1 MTRFINFRTLT
12 LVALTGLAVSP
23 LMAQE
28 KSTRP
33 REKSNSVD
41 AKEPLV
47 RLSRWKSL
55 VSPRAAGVPKSSKS
69 AATTTALDKEIAVRG
84 QDDEPQ
90 RIAPKPVVPP
100 APPAAADNGATYET
114 DLPVPKTTDRVATR
128 MTLADLES
136 LALSNNPTLEQA
148 AAGVE
153 AERGSFQQ
161 AGLYPNP
168 QIGYVNGTSN
178 RSSVTQS
185 NGAFFS
191 QEFVTAGKLQK
202 AQAWEANEVNKV
214 AWDLEAQRTRVLT
227 DVRIR
232 YYDVLGAQHT
242 MLTLKK
248 LEGIAERG
256 LTTARQ
262 LLDARNATRADML
275 QAKIQL
281 ETVRASLDEATERH
295 SAGWQ
300 QLVNVI
306 GLPDLEPTLLDGK
319 LDGDL
324 PTLDLRASWEKL
336 LAGSP
341 QLRSAEA
348 ERDHAFA
355 ELTLAESEA
364 IPNVTFQAVAEY
376 DRATQASTVSSLVSL
391 PLAIFNRNQGNIYRA
406 ASGIRVA
413 CSEIERTKL
422 VLRDLLAESF
432 RRYQTSLKQAK
443 RFHDSILPDAQENLD
458 ITEQGYQAG
467 ESSFLQVLT
476 ARQTYFEAQL
486 AYVESLT
493 ELRKV
498 TAEIEGLQL
507 TGGLNPAAIG
517 AAIQASGGS
526 TGRQRQLLNQVQQ
539 NSSRQLL
546 NAAQIAR

>member
-1 MTRFINFRTLT
+1 MKVFMSWRWYGAGT
-12 LVALTGLAVSP
+12 LVLAAMMTCP
-23 LMAQE
+23 LAA
-28 KSTRP
+28 
-33 REKSNSVD
+33 D

-47 RLSRWKSL
+47 RWSGLKSL
-55 VSPRAAGVPKSSKS
+55 VSPRAAAAPKSSKS
-69 AATTTALDKEIAVRG
+69 VTAITARDKEVAVRG

-90 RIAPKPVVPP
+90 RVAPKSVVPP
-100 APPAAADNGATYET
+100 APPAAVDGKGAAYET
-114 DLPVPKTTDRVATR
+114 DLPVPQKSDRVATR

-153 AERGSFQQ
+153 VERGSFQQ

-185 NGAFFS
+185 NGAFYS
-191 QEFVTAGKLQK
+191 QEFVTAGKLKK

-227 DVRIR
+227 DVKIR
-232 YYDVLGAQHT
+232 YYDVLGAQHSV
-242 MLTLKK
+242 MTLKK

-256 LTTARQ
+256 LETVRR
-262 LLDARNATRADML
+262 LLDAKNATRVDML

-281 ETVRASLDEATERH
+281 ETMRASLDEATERH

-319 LDGDL
+319 LDRDL

-348 ERDHAFA
+348 
-355 ELTLAESEA
+355 
-364 IPNVTFQAVAEY
+364 
-376 DRATQASTVSSLVSL
+376 
-391 PLAIFNRNQGNIYRA
+391 
-406 ASGIRVA
+406 
-413 CSEIERTKL
+413 
-422 VLRDLLAESF
+422 
-432 RRYQTSLKQAK
+432 
-443 RFHDSILPDAQENLD
+443 
-458 ITEQGYQAG
+458 
-467 ESSFLQVLT
+467 
-476 ARQTYFEAQL
+476 
-486 AYVESLT
+486 
-493 ELRKV
+493 
-498 TAEIEGLQL
+498 
-507 TGGLNPAAIG
+507 
-517 AAIQASGGS
+517 
-526 TGRQRQLLNQVQQ
+526 
-539 NSSRQLL
+539 
-546 NAAQIAR
+546 

>member
-1 MTRFINFRTLT
+1 MKPRMSQRWYGAGALVLAAMMTCPLT
-12 LVALTGLAVSP
+12 A
-23 LMAQE
+23 
-28 KSTRP
+28 
-33 REKSNSVD
+33 D

-47 RLSRWKSL
+47 RASGLKAL
-55 VSPRAAGVPKSSKS
+55 VPQRFAGGPKSSKS
-69 AATTTALDKEIAVRG
+69 AATATARDTVVAVRG
-84 QDDEPQ
+84 QDDEPK
-90 RIAPKPVVPP
+90 RIAPKSVVPP
-100 APPAAADNGATYET
+100 APPVAAENKSGAYEAE
-114 DLPVPKTTDRVATR
+114 LPIPSPRSSDRVATR
-128 MTLADLES
+128 MTLADLEQF
-136 LALSNNPTLEQA
+136 AMSNNPTLEQA

-153 AERGSFQQ
+153 VERGSFQQ

-168 QIGYVNGTSN
+168 QIGYVNGSSN
-178 RSSVTQS
+178 RSGVRQS

-191 QEFVTAGKLQK
+191 QEIVTAGKLKK
-202 AQAWEANEVNKV
+202 AQDWEANEVNKV

-232 YYDVLGAQHT
+232 YYDVLGAQHSVV
-242 MLTLKK
+242 TLKK
-248 LEGIAERG
+248 LERIADRG
-256 LTTARQ
+256 LETVRQ
-262 LLDARNATRADML
+262 LLENKSASRVDML

-295 SAGWQ
+295 TAAWQ
-300 QLVNVI
+300 QLANVV
-306 GLPDLEPTLLDGK
+306 GLPDMETTLLDGK
-319 LDGDL
+319 LDEDL
-324 PTLDLRASWEKL
+324 PKLDMRASWETL
-336 LAGSP
+336 LASSP

-348 ERDHAFA
+348 ERDHAHA
-355 ELTLAESEA
+355 ELTLAEAQA
-364 IPNVTFQAVAEY
+364 IPNITLQAVAEY
-376 DRATQASTVSSLVSL
+376 DRATQSTNVSTLAAL
-391 PLAIFNRNQGNIYRA
+391 PLPIFNRNQGNIYRA
-406 ASGIRVA
+406 ASDIRVA

-443 RFHDSILPDAQENLD
+443 RFHDSILPNAQENMEL
-458 ITEQGYQAG
+458 TEEGYKAG

-476 ARQTYFEAQL
+476 ARQTYIETQL

-517 AAIQASGGS
+517 AAIQASGGGGS
-526 TGRQRQLLNQVQQ
+526 TGRQRALLNQVQQ
-539 NSSRQLL
+539 GASRQLL

>member
-1 MTRFINFRTLT
+1 MSRIRQSAPGGSVFVAVIVGAAMTAGSWND
-12 LVALTGLAVSP
+12 VAADWKTKLFPRKSDQSSRVSVTTMTARGDSQRP
-23 LMAQE
+23 IVNRVASTAQ
-28 KSTRP
+28 SRP
-33 REKSNSVD
+33 
-41 AKEPLV
+41 
-47 RLSRWKSL
+47 
-55 VSPRAAGVPKSSKS
+55 
-69 AATTTALDKEIAVRG
+69 T
-84 QDDEPQ
+84 
-90 RIAPKPVVPP
+90 VPP
-100 APPAAADNGATYET
+100 SPAAADGKASQGAAYEAN
-114 DLPVPKTTDRVATR
+114 LPVPQKSDRVAAR
-128 MTLADLES
+128 LTLADLEG
-136 LALSNNPTLEQA
+136 LAISNNPTLEQA

-191 QEFVTAGKLQK
+191 QEFVTAGKLRK

-232 YYDVLGAQHT
+232 YYDVLGAQHAV
-242 MLTLKK
+242 LTLKK
-248 LEGIAERG
+248 LEGIADRG
-256 LTTARQ
+256 LTTVRQ
-262 LLDARNATRADML
+262 LLEARNASRADML

-295 SAGWQ
+295 SAAWQ
-300 QLVNVI
+300 QLANVI
-306 GLPDLEPTLLDGK
+306 GLPDLEMTLLDGK
-319 LDGDL
+319 LESDL
-324 PTLDLRASWEKL
+324 PTLDARASWEKL
-336 LAGSP
+336 LTSSP

-355 ELTLAESEA
+355 ELRLAEAEA
-364 IPNVTFQAVAEY
+364 VPNITYQAVAEY

-391 PLAIFNRNQGNIYRA
+391 PLPIFNRNQGNIYRA
-406 ASGIRVA
+406 ASDIRVA

-422 VLRDLLAESF
+422 VLRDLLAESL

-443 RFHDSILPDAQENLD
+443 RFQDGILPDAQENLEL
-458 ITEQGYQAG
+458 TEQGYKSG

-498 TAEIEGLQL
+498 VAEIDGLQL

>member
-1 MTRFINFRTLT
+1 MKTFMSRRWYGAGTLLLAAIMTCPLT
-12 LVALTGLAVSP
+12 
-23 LMAQE
+23 
-28 KSTRP
+28 
-33 REKSNSVD
+33 VD
-41 AKEPLV
+41 AKEPLI
-47 RLSRWKSL
+47 RLSGLKSL
-55 VSPRAAGVPKSSKS
+55 VSPRAAGGPKSSKS
-69 AATTTALDKEIAVRG
+69 AATMAHDKEVAVRG
-84 QDDEPQ
+84 QDDEPK
-90 RIAPKPVVPP
+90 RIAPKSVVPP
-100 APPAAADNGATYET
+100 APPASANDKGAAYET
-114 DLPVPKTTDRVATR
+114 DLPVPKASDGVATS
-128 MTLADLES
+128 MTLANLES

-153 AERGSFQQ
+153 VERGSFQQ

-232 YYDVLGAQHT
+232 YYDVLGAQHAV
-242 MLTLKK
+242 LTLKK
-248 LEGIAERG
+248 LEGIADRG
-256 LTTARQ
+256 LATVRQ
-262 LLDARNATRADML
+262 LLEARNATRADML

-295 SAGWQ
+295 SAAWQ
-300 QLVNVI
+300 QLANIV

-319 LDGDL
+319 LDGDF
-324 PTLDLRASWEKL
+324 PTVDARASWDKL
-336 LAGSP
+336 LTSSP

-355 ELTLAESEA
+355 ALRLAEAEA
-364 IPNVTFQAVAEY
+364 VPNITYQAVAEY

-391 PLAIFNRNQGNIYRA
+391 PLPIFNRNQGNIYRA
-406 ASGIRVA
+406 ASDIRVA

-422 VLRDLLAESF
+422 VLRDLLADSF
-432 RRYQTSLKQAK
+432 RRYQTSLKQSK
-443 RFHDSILPDAQENLD
+443 RFQDSILPDAQENLD
-458 ITEQGYQAG
+458 LTEQGYKAG

-517 AAIQASGGS
+517 AAIQNQTGS

>member
-1 MTRFINFRTLT
+1 MSWIRQ
-12 LVALTGLAVSP
+12 VAPGGSVFGAAIVCAAIAAGSSNATGTDWKAKLLPRKSN
-23 LMAQE
+23 Q
-28 KSTRP
+28 STR
-33 REKSNSVD
+33 V
-41 AKEPLV
+41 A
-47 RLSRWKSL
+47 
-55 VSPRAAGVPKSSKS
+55 
-69 AATTTALDKEIAVRG
+69 AATMPTRGDAQHAVANRVIANAQVR
-84 QDDEPQ
+84 
-90 RIAPKPVVPP
+90 ATVPPNP
-100 APPAAADNGATYET
+100 APPAALEDGKPSNGATYEA
-114 DLPVPKTTDRVATR
+114 DLPVPQKTDRVVTR

-136 LALSNNPTLEQA
+136 LALCNNPTLEQA

-232 YYDVLGAQHT
+232 YYDVLGAQHAVQ
-242 MLTLKK
+242 TLKK
-248 LEGIAERG
+248 LERIADRG
-256 LTTARQ
+256 LETVRQ
-262 LLDARNATRADML
+262 LLDAKNATRADLL

-281 ETVRASLDEATERH
+281 ETVRAALDEATERH
-295 SAGWQ
+295 SAAWQ
-300 QLVNVI
+300 QLANVT
-306 GLPDLEPTLLDGK
+306 GLPELEPTLLDGK
-319 LDGDL
+319 LEGDL
-324 PTLDLRASWEKL
+324 PKLDLRAAWEKL

-348 ERDHAFA
+348 ERDHAHA
-355 ELTLAESEA
+355 QLTLAEAEA

-391 PLAIFNRNQGNIYRA
+391 PLPIFNRNQGNIYRA
-406 ASGIRVA
+406 ASDIRVA

-432 RRYQTSLKQAK
+432 RRYQTSLKQSK
-443 RFHDSILPDAQENLD
+443 RFQESILPDAQENLD
-458 ITEQGYQAG
+458 LTEQGYKSG

-486 AYVESLT
+486 AAVEALT
-493 ELRKV
+493 ELHKV

-539 NSSRQLL
+539 SSSRQLL